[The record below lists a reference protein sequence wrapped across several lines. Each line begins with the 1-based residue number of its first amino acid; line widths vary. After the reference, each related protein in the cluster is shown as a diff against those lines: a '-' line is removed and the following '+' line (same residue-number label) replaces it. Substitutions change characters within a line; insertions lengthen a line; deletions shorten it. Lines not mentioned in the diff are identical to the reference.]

1 RFRLSSAIP
10 FCILVLLIVTLKLKG
25 ALVQQS
31 KLKSRFLERLEIGF
45 FYDWNFLS
53 VVNTH
58 FPDATP
64 CPST

>member
-1 RFRLSSAIP
+1 
-10 FCILVLLIVTLKLKG
+10 VTLKLKG

-64 CPST
+64 YRKKEKTFRSGEVCAINNG

>member
-1 RFRLSSAIP
+1 MTLCTEIGNVF
-10 FCILVLLIVTLKLKG
+10 LVKLTG

-31 KLKSRFLERLEIGF
+31 KLKSRFLEILEIGF

-64 CPST
+64 IRRD